1 MCRIEQ
7 TGTCNRAKSS
17 EASSN
22 SAHEKM
28 RKNYSR
34 SLRSEYIA
42 KYLWKTM
49 DMDYLVLMEGIETK
63 NAKVLS
69 MIRRARKVMVDKRFG

>member
-1 MCRIEQ
+1 
-7 TGTCNRAKSS
+7 
-17 EASSN
+17 
-22 SAHEKM
+22 M